1 MIIRG
6 AIGVNSKTSGMP
18 RPSPS
23 HAQDPVLVA
32 FGDAVR
38 AFRREQ
44 SISQEELAYRSG
56 VDRSYMS
63 SIERGEQ
70 NVGLMSVARIAQT
83 LGVSIAEL
91 MLEAKL

>member
-1 MIIRG
+1 M
-6 AIGVNSKTSGMP
+6 
-18 RPSPS
+18 
-23 HAQDPVLVA
+23 LVA
-32 FGDAVR
+32 FGEAVR
-38 AFRREQ
+38 AIRREQ

-83 LGVSIAEL
+83 LGVPIAQL
-91 MLEAKL
+91 MEQAGL